1 MDELQQTH
9 HQRHGQARQALHEPL
24 VLVIEDDD
32 ALREEVADL
41 LAADGYQVL
50 QASSG
55 RNGLQMLRSTPHV
68 DLVLLDLWMPDLDGW
83 GFRAEQRRD
92 PALSHVPVIILT
104 ADGSAQARAIDS
116 AAFLRKPF
124 EAQKLSTTVRRVLAQ
139 YRTDTQRTAS
149 AVTETV
155 ALLAGAICHEVA
167 DPLMTLIAG
176 LEKARARGSLTPQG
190 GDEPVNSGNA
200 GNPGNP
206 VNIDDMLTQCWRIA
220 EALRT
225 LRDLP
230 CPPWASER
238 EADVGQLV
246 RAALAWTGSER
257 IDFQSEPGTVATVH
271 GDPLVIVYVCT
282 SVLHNAVE
290 STPRTDSKSDP
301 GNDGSGE
308 APRVRVRLLSTTDE
322 VILDV
327 RDGGPK
333 IPDEELHRVFSV
345 QYPGRAKAWSTGL
358 RLWLVRQAVEGL
370 GGAIEVTNE
379 ESGGVRCRI
388 RLPAAKPATRTSRS
402 PSSVRIGEPPAA

>member
-1 MDELQQTH
+1 MDELQETH
-9 HQRHGQARQALHEPL
+9 GPHDGRYGEARQALHEPL

-41 LAADGYQVL
+41 LVADGYQVL

-55 RNGLQMLRSTPHV
+55 RRGLEVLRSTPHV
-68 DLVLLDLWMPDLDGW
+68 DLVLLDLWMPDLDG
-83 GFRAEQRRD
+83 GASRAEQRRD
-92 PALSHVPVIILT
+92 QALSHVPVIILT

-139 YRTDTQRTAS
+139 YRTDTQRTAG

-176 LEKARARGSLTPQG
+176 LEKARARGG
-190 GDEPVNSGNA
+190 FASGNGDA
-200 GNPGNP
+200 T
-206 VNIDDMLTQCWRIA
+206 VNVDDMLTQCWRIA

-257 IDFQSEPGTVATVH
+257 IDFQSDPGTVAIVH

-282 SVLHNAVE
+282 SILHNAVE
-290 STPRTDSKSDP
+290 STPLGPKADSR
-301 GNDGSGE
+301 NDGGSDADPD
-308 APRVRVRLLSTTDE
+308 APRVRVRLLSTADE

-327 RDGGPK
+327 RDGGPR

-388 RLPAAKPATRTSRS
+388 RLPTAKPSSRASRS
-402 PSSVRIGEPPAA
+402 PSSVRIGAPPAAERNM